1 MDTMS
6 KNKKCSNCKKY
17 RSLTFFI
24 NEKKRNLKT
33 CKICRD
39 KSKKYYRNKNMMEM
53 LKQQEIKEQEKE
65 ADASDENFSNEA
77 ILSRILNNDDKCV
90 ICGRNDWSCRCG
102 CPTSPI
108 NSDYWM
114 WGDTWF

>member
-24 NEKKRNLKT
+24 NEKKRELKT

-53 LKQQEIKEQEKE
+53 LKQQDMKEHEKEQEKE
-65 ADASDENFSNEA
+65 QEE
-77 ILSRILNNDDKCV
+77 NDDKCV